1 MPIVAPVAIC
11 AGTPVVCSALA
22 SGAGEHRER
31 CNGAE
36 SGINDTQLAAQAA
49 AAAAEAASAFAAAA
63 ADRLPA
69 SWWPGAPVEVE
80 GGSVAAVRAA
90 AAAAA
95 IAASGGTP
103 EEVEAAALLAAEPA
117 MGEMPPLCAA
127 TNHPRLV
134 FTF

>member
-22 SGAGEHRER
+22 SGAV
-31 CNGAE
+31 
-36 SGINDTQLAAQAA
+36 AALSVL
-49 AAAAEAASAFAAAA
+49 AAAEAASAFAAAS